1 MEKIKNL
8 VAGKKGFFGRVI
20 RAFPHNI
27 YVEEAGKFKYESYSR
42 IFEFEDA
49 FFVYQLDMGMDVRTH
64 LEKSIEDAVE
74 LAENWC
80 NSIDKEIE
88 TSKVQREEFG
98 QEIEKTAKAVI
109 KCYKKAEEQKIP
121 LTFSYKKKAL
131 RDVKH
136 VSIQCPIGNMEFFG
150 GITLEKK
157 ENGKFEVCE
166 LDIYDRVGAIESRE
180 KFDDVESAVKY
191 AKNLSI
197 MGAASALNMQSVERV
212 LKYRDLRNY
221 GIVIEELPH
230 NISIAIAPQNLVI
243 LYRVNEDLDVIQ
255 SGAFIEIRH
264 ARWRA
269 ERWIKEIEGNS

>member
-1 MEKIKNL
+1 MKKMENL
-8 VAGKKGFFGRVI
+8 VAGKKGFYGRVI

-27 YVEEAGKFKYESYSR
+27 YVEEGGMFKYESYSR
-42 IFEFEDA
+42 IFEFDNA

-64 LEKSIEDAVE
+64 LEKSLEDAVE

-88 TSKVQREEFG
+88 ASKVQREEFRKK
-98 QEIEKTAKAVI
+98 IEKSANVVI
-109 KCYKKAEEQKIP
+109 ESFKKAEAENITP
-121 LTFSYKKKAL
+121 TFTYLMNAL
-131 RDVKH
+131 SSAEHLNIEMFAGKL
-136 VSIQCPIGNMEFFG
+136 EFPY

-180 KFDDVESAVKY
+180 EFDDVETAVKY
-191 AKNLSI
+191 AKDLSI
-197 MGAASALNMQSVERV
+197 TRFAYDLHMQSIEQT

-221 GIVIEELPH
+221 GIVVEELPH

>member
-8 VAGKKGFFGRVI
+8 VAGKKGFYGRVI

-27 YVEEAGKFKYESYSR
+27 YVEEGGMFKYESYSR
-42 IFEFEDA
+42 IFEFDNA
-49 FFVYQLDMGMDVRTH
+49 FFVYQLDIGMDVRTH
-64 LEKSIEDAVE
+64 LEKSIDDAVK
-74 LAENWC
+74 LAESWC

-88 TSKVQREEFG
+88 DSKVQREEFG

-131 RDVKH
+131 RNVKH

-166 LDIYDRVGAIESRE
+166 LDIYDRVGAIESSE
-180 KFDDVESAVKY
+180 EFDDVETAVAY
-191 AKNLSI
+191 AKKLTIREN
-197 MGAASALNMQSVERV
+197 ASALNLQEIDRI

-230 NISIAIAPQNLVI
+230 NIFISIAPPNLVI
-243 LYRVNEDLDVIQ
+243 LYRVNEELDVIRTE
-255 SGAFIEIRH
+255 AFTDRRMP
-264 ARWRA
+264 RWIA
-269 ERWIKEIEGNS
+269 KKWIKEIEANS